1 MGGMFFFN
9 FKKIIDVAFIA
20 RDLALNGN
28 GLINNKTCLN
38 NKKHY
43 LKRCYQSKIRD
54 QM

>member
-1 MGGMFFFN
+1 MGGV
-9 FKKIIDVAFIA
+9 IIIIIIIIIYVASIA

-28 GLINNKTCLN
+28 GFFRTCLN

-43 LKRCYQSKIRD
+43 LKRCDQSKIRD